1 MSAILMAAAMAVSA
15 PTPAPAQIDPPPPPP
30 PPAAS
35 PAEVPPP
42 PAPPEA
48 TVHPVK
54 PGESLSRIALCELGD
69 ANRWV
74 EVFELNRG
82 LVTNPD
88 IIVEGWVLTLPEP
101 GTGDCP
107 VPAPAPAV
115 KASATSTPAKASKSS
130 ASKSSTSGAKSTP
143 TTAPRKVAA
152 TSQQPRSSGGSNLD
166 AIRQCESGGNYGA
179 VSPSGKYRGAYQ
191 FDQQTWQSVGGSGDP
206 AAASAAE
213 QDQRAAALAQQ
224 RGSSP
229 WPNCG

>member
-1 MSAILMAAAMAVSA
+1 MSAILMAAAMAVS
-15 PTPAPAQIDPPPPPP
+15 TPAPAPAHTEVPPPPPP
-30 PPAAS
+30 PPAPAA
-35 PAEVPPP
+35 AEVPSP

-48 TVHPVK
+48 TVHPVA

-69 ANRWV
+69 ADRWV

-82 LVTNPD
+82 LVTDPD
-88 IIVEGWVLTLPEP
+88 IIIEGWVLALPEP

-115 KASATSTPAKASKSS
+115 KASATSTSAKASKSS
-130 ASKSSTSGAKSTP
+130 GASASSTSRATSTP
-143 TTAPRKVAA
+143 APRQVAA
-152 TSQQPRSSGGSNLD
+152 TSQSGGGNL
-166 AIRQCESGGNYGA
+166 ASIRQCESGGDYGA
-179 VSPSGKYRGAYQ
+179 VSSSGKYRGAYQ
-191 FDQQTWQSVGGSGDP
+191 FDQQTWESVGGSGDP

-213 QDQRAAALAQQ
+213 QDQRASALAQQ